1 MKKDNLIR
9 TVNDTDKCVEM
20 IGNRFNLVL
29 VAVTRTREIKRGSK
43 PLVDNINNSTPIVT
57 ALKEIENG
65 KVGIE
70 YLKKIR

>member
-1 MKKDNLIR
+1 MIQPKLVR
-9 TVNDTDKCVEM
+9 TMNDTEKCVAL

-29 VAVTRTREIKRGSK
+29 IGAIRARELKRGSR
-43 PLVDNINNSTPIVT
+43 PVVDNENNSSAIVT

-70 YLKKIR
+70 YLRRVR